1 MKKVGTARLWGT
13 VPAVSPPVQGAAA
26 GMSRALF
33 LPADVA
39 KRYECANFGE
49 QGITV
54 GCWDLYRHDIDCQW
68 IDITDVKPGNY
79 ILQVLQLCPLPLS
92 HPLNSTALGHAGEPT
107 QRGLCCGARR
117 ALKLASAPWSSAR
130 CWPFCGQGAWPQE
143 PWHGGT
149 VPIPGP
155 GVVQGSCGTCSGLL
169 RPESH
174 FLPQEMLLLGT
185 WGTVTGPPA
194 PQSPPAHPTVARET
208 GPCWGRTPGSRCAGL
223 GGPS

>member
-13 VPAVSPPVQGAAA
+13 VPAMSPPVQGAAA

-92 HPLNSTALGHAGEPT
+92 HPLSSTAWDMLG
-107 QRGLCCGARR
+107 
-117 ALKLASAPWSSAR
+117 
-130 CWPFCGQGAWPQE
+130 
-143 PWHGGT
+143 
-149 VPIPGP
+149 
-155 GVVQGSCGTCSGLL
+155 
-169 RPESH
+169 
-174 FLPQEMLLLGT
+174 
-185 WGTVTGPPA
+185 
-194 PQSPPAHPTVARET
+194 SPPSA
-208 GPCWGRTPGSRCAGL
+208 GCAVGL
-223 GGPS
+223 GGLWSLPLPLGPQHAAGPSADRVPGPRSHGKEGLCLPQGLELCRARVEPAQACCGLKAISCPNKCCSWAHGAQ